1 MNSLRPQHDNA
12 WELLSGL
19 AKTLGT
25 FSRQVIGFE
34 NSELMVQLEDELLWR
49 IKLYC
54 DVDLTFLTHVENL
67 DLATRLVWYTKH
79 IKSRQWDLVERKL
92 K

>member
-1 MNSLRPQHDNA
+1 MDSLKPQHDNA

-19 AKTLGT
+19 TKTLGT
-25 FSRQVIGFE
+25 FSRRIVGFE

-49 IKLYC
+49 IELYC
-54 DVDLTFLTHVENL
+54 DVELSFLTRVDNL

-79 IKSRQWDLVERKL
+79 IRANQWDLVERKL